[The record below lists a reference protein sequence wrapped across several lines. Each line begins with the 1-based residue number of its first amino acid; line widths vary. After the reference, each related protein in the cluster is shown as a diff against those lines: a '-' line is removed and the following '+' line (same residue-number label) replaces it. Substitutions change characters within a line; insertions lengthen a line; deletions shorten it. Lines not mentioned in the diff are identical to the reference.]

1 MQEERDTGRN
11 KAGKQKA
18 LDLQGDKWTL
28 DLGLPT
34 LPDIA
39 KSSPAC
45 KLKTVLKNW
54 FLISLDKRDY

>member
-45 KLKTVLKNW
+45 KLKTVLKN
-54 FLISLDKRDY
+54 